1 MEQTLL
7 SRQDL
12 AKRWRFSSTKV
23 IENYELSGIIKR
35 IPNLPTPRY
44 SLYEIEK
51 LEMVGQ
57 DLNPLSPV
65 QRMRL
70 ENKIKALEK
79 ELEMYKAKIENA
91 KVALG

>member
-12 AKRWRFSSTKV
+12 AKRWGFNSTKV

-35 IPNLPTPRY
+35 VPNLPTPRY
-44 SLYEIEK
+44 SIYEIEK

-57 DLNPLSPV
+57 DLNPLSPLE
-65 QRMRL
+65 RRRL
-70 ENKIKALEK
+70 EKKVDDLEK
-79 ELEMYKAKIENA
+79 ELSLYKEKFINIKMLMA
-91 KVALG
+91 